1 MMFFFQHKSFFD
13 IDVIRE
19 FYLIFSK
26 SMFIFFYKRIHVSW
40 RFKFFDYFWIMK
52 THVYVE
58 TLSNAQKNEFVD
70 NVVNQIVVDFI
81 SKIYRRKKNDF
92 VKIDIFDWKWIW
104 FEKINR
110 HHEFHWVFFW
120 KSRIVDDFC

>member
-1 MMFFFQHKSFFD
+1 
-13 IDVIRE
+13 
-19 FYLIFSK
+19 
-26 SMFIFFYKRIHVSW
+26 
-40 RFKFFDYFWIMK
+40 MK

-92 VKIDIFDWKWIW
+92 VKIDIFD
-104 FEKINR
+104 
-110 HHEFHWVFFW
+110 
-120 KSRIVDDFC
+120 